1 MPAER
6 SHPERVGAQMLGDD
20 VGCALPPGK
29 HVADEVRTD
38 AMGQDGG

>member
-6 SHPERVGAQMLGDD
+6 SHPERVVAQMLGDY
-20 VGCALPPGK
+20 VGCAMPPGK
-29 HVADEVRTD
+29 HVADEVGTD